1 MVAPVQAHVDAGRR
15 RRPDAKLDS
24 ALRERNGPEGPLP
37 DLRRHPGHGTQPRG
51 CQPPA
56 GAVRRLRDDP
66 CVLHDELMRITT
78 WGERHRRLVG
88 RLLLVLILTLI
99 VDAVGT
105 VLVYSFERGVRGG
118 DIHTFGD
125 ALFFTTV
132 QLLTVSSQIRNPLTP
147 AGKLVDVLLEVW
159 AVIVVAG
166 SAGAVAAFFQ
176 GGDS

>member
-1 MVAPVQAHVDAGRR
+1 M
-15 RRPDAKLDS
+15 
-24 ALRERNGPEGPLP
+24 
-37 DLRRHPGHGTQPRG
+37 
-51 CQPPA
+51 
-56 GAVRRLRDDP
+56 
-66 CVLHDELMRITT
+66 LHDELMRITT